1 MALLEAQRAELKEAL
16 QNLVGELDDQLRAS
30 SEAAKPVALDQ
41 TAVGRVSRIDAIQ
54 QQKMVEANRQALR
67 LRLQQVHSALQRF
80 EGDVYGECAECGE
93 EVGYARLKARPESL
107 FCIACQQARE
117 RRG

>member
-16 QNLVGELDDQLRAS
+16 QSLVDDLDDQLRGSA
-30 SEAAKPVALDQ
+30 EAAQPVALDQ

-54 QQKMVEANRQALR
+54 QQKMVEASRQALR
-67 LRLQQVHSALQRF
+67 RRLQRIHSALQRF
-80 EGDVYGECAECGE
+80 EGDEYGDCAECGE

-107 FCIACQQARE
+107 FCIACQRARE
-117 RRG
+117 RRR